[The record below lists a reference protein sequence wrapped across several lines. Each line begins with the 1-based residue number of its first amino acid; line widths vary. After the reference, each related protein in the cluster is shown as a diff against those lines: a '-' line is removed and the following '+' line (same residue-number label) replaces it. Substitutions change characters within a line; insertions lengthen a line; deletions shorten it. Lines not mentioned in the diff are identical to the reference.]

1 MAREYP
7 TLLDLIG
14 GTPIVRL
21 QKIGREL
28 GSTLLVKLEYL
39 NPGGSNKDRI
49 ALSMIDEAERTGK
62 LKPGGTIVE
71 PTSGNTGVGPRA
83 GRRDQG
89 LQDDLRRPR
98 QGRAGED
105 RPAARVRSRRRHLP
119 DRGRARFAGE
129 LLPRLRPAR
138 GGDPR
143 RVQAGPVLERG
154 QPRSALPD
162 DRPGD
167 LGAGRRRARRDRDQC
182 RHRRLDHRHSP
193 LPEGAEA
200 RPGRRRRRPG
210 GVDLLRRPSPS
221 IPGRGDRQGH
231 VPRDLRPVGRGRVRA
246 GLRPRHVRD
255 DPPARPR
262 GRDPRRR
269 LGRDVGLRDARSCE
283 APRAPR
289 RRS

>member
-1 MAREYP
+1 MHDR
-7 TLLDLIG
+7 
-14 GTPIVRL
+14 R
-21 QKIGREL
+21 GRAH
-28 GSTLLVKLEYL
+28 
-39 NPGGSNKDRI
+39 R
-49 ALSMIDEAERTGK
+49 EAEARRDDRRADLGQHRRRA
-62 LKPGGTIVE
+62 
-71 PTSGNTGVGPRA
+71 RA
-83 GRRDQG
+83 GGRDQG

-119 DRGRARFAGE
+119 DRSRARFAGE

-143 RVQAGPVLERG
+143 RVQAGPVLE
-154 QPRSALPD
+154 
-162 DRPGD
+162 PGNPEAHYRTTGPEIWEQVGGELD
-167 LGAGRRRARRDRDQC
+167 VDRDQC

-221 IPGRGDRQGH
+221 LPGRGDRQGQ
-231 VPRDLRPVGRGRVRA
+231 VPCELRPVGRRRVRA

-255 DPPARPR
+255 DAPARAR

-269 LGRDVGLRDARSCE
+269 LGRDVGLRDARGWRDATGPE
-283 APRAPR
+283 